1 MGSCVPAACPDC
13 YSKPQGN
20 GKEKAVEASEPQ
32 NVPLH
37 VSTTTGVPPSGEDRM
52 FVEVQRA
59 DTKATALSGVT
70 GALLAIT
77 AGTALSAPVNS
88 SRMLSVAV
96 ALVGAL
102 LGAALV
108 SALMALRPIFPKDDG
123 LVWREEFVGGR
134 SASSSSVPVPRRPA
148 NCNEAPEREVALTT
162 LVRRKFRAVKVA
174 VDLTVAAIS
183 VAGLVLLLTFLAS

>member
-1 MGSCVPAACPDC
+1 M
-13 YSKPQGN
+13 
-20 GKEKAVEASEPQ
+20 EEPESQ

-37 VSTTTGVPPSGEDRM
+37 VSTTTGAPASDDNRM

-77 AGTALSAPVNS
+77 AGTALSTPVNS
-88 SRMLSVAV
+88 SHMLSVAV

-123 LVWREEFVGGR
+123 LVWREEFVGGGSESR
-134 SASSSSVPVPRRPA
+134 HSSAVLPPRPVS
-148 NCNEAPEREVALTT
+148 CTEIPEREAALTT
-162 LVRRKFRAVKVA
+162 LARRKFRAVKVA

-183 VAGLVLLLTFLAS
+183 LAGLVLLLTFLAS

>member
-1 MGSCVPAACPDC
+1 MEGL
-13 YSKPQGN
+13 
-20 GKEKAVEASEPQ
+20 EPQ

-37 VSTTTGVPPSGEDRM
+37 IPTTTGAPASDDNRM

-77 AGTALSAPVNS
+77 AGTALSTPVNS

-96 ALVGAL
+96 ALVGVL

-108 SALMALRPIFPKDDG
+108 STLMALRPIFPKDDG
-123 LVWREEFVGGR
+123 LVWREEFTGGGSGSR
-134 SASSSSVPVPRRPA
+134 HSPA
-148 NCNEAPEREVALTT
+148 AYRH
-162 LVRRKFRAVKVA
+162 VR
-174 VDLTVAAIS
+174 
-183 VAGLVLLLTFLAS
+183 

>member
-1 MGSCVPAACPDC
+1 M
-13 YSKPQGN
+13 
-20 GKEKAVEASEPQ
+20 EESEPQ
-32 NVPLH
+32 TVPLH
-37 VSTTTGVPPSGEDRM
+37 VSTTTGVPTSGENRM

-77 AGTALSAPVNS
+77 AGTALSTPVNS
-88 SRMLSVAV
+88 SRMLSVAA

-108 SALMALRPIFPKDDG
+108 SALIALRPIFPKDDG
-123 LVWREEFVGGR
+123 LVWREEFVGGGSGSR
-134 SASSSSVPVPRRPA
+134 NSSASVPRRPVS
-148 NCNEAPEREVALTT
+148 CTELPEREAVLTT
-162 LVRRKFRAVKVA
+162 LARQKFRAVKVA

-183 VAGLVLLLTFLAS
+183 MAGLVLLLTFLAS

>member
-1 MGSCVPAACPDC
+1 M
-13 YSKPQGN
+13 
-20 GKEKAVEASEPQ
+20 EEPESQ

-37 VSTTTGVPPSGEDRM
+37 VSTTTGVPASDDNRM
-52 FVEVQRA
+52 FVEVRRA
-59 DTKATALSGVT
+59 DTKATALSGVA

-123 LVWREEFVGGR
+123 LVWREEFVGGGR
-134 SASSSSVPVPRRPA
+134 HSSAALPPHPVSCA
-148 NCNEAPEREVALTT
+148 EIPEREAALTT
-162 LVRRKFRAVKVA
+162 LARRKFRAVKVA

>member
-1 MGSCVPAACPDC
+1 M
-13 YSKPQGN
+13 
-20 GKEKAVEASEPQ
+20 EASEPQ

-37 VSTTTGVPPSGEDRM
+37 VSTTTGVRPSGEDRM

-77 AGTALSAPVNS
+77 AGTALSTPVNS
-88 SRMLSVAV
+88 SRMLSVAM
-96 ALVGAL
+96 ALVGTL

-134 SASSSSVPVPRRPA
+134 SASRHSSAPVPRRPA
-148 NCNEAPEREVALTT
+148 NCNELPEREAALTT
-162 LVRRKFRAVKVA
+162 LARRKFRAIKVA